1 MTLVLEQINVEGITQ
16 LSYLVGNDNAV
27 VATAI
32 DLYDL
37 YLLLV
42 VDIYLFHLTWLY
54 VALFLPGLAA
64 DNQSPKIENKGDCE
78 VSQKVIT
85 P

>member
-16 LSYLVGNDNAV
+16 LSYLLGNDNAV

-42 VDIYLFHLTWLY
+42 VDIYLLQLTWLY
-54 VALFLPGLAA
+54 VPLFLPGLAA
-64 DNQSPKIENKGDCE
+64 DNRSRKINTKGDRAL
-78 VSQKVIT
+78 VK
-85 P
+85 

>member
-32 DLYDL
+32 DLY
-37 YLLLV
+37 LLLV
-42 VDIYLFHLTWLY
+42 VDIYLLQLTWLY
-54 VALFLPGLAA
+54 VPLFLPGLAA
-64 DNQSPKIENKGDCE
+64 DNRSRKIENKGDRAL
-78 VSQKVIT
+78 VK
-85 P
+85 

>member
-42 VDIYLFHLTWLY
+42 VDIYLLQLTWLY
-54 VALFLPGLAA
+54 VPLFLPGLAA
-64 DNQSPKIENKGDCE
+64 DNRSRKINTKGDRAL
-78 VSQKVIT
+78 VK
-85 P
+85 

>member
-1 MTLVLEQINVEGITQ
+1 MALVLEQINVEGITQ
-16 LSYLVGNDNAV
+16 LSYLVGNDNPV

-32 DLYDL
+32 DLYDM

-42 VDIYLFHLTWLY
+42 VDIYLFQLTWLY

-64 DNQSPKIENKGDCE
+64 DNQSPKIENKGDRAL
-78 VSQKVIT
+78 VK
-85 P
+85 

>member
-27 VATAI
+27 LATAI

-37 YLLLV
+37 YLLMV
-42 VDIYLFHLTWLY
+42 VDIYLFNLTCLY

-64 DNQSPKIENKGDCE
+64 DNRSQKIENKGNRAL
-78 VSQKVIT
+78 VK
-85 P
+85 

>member
-42 VDIYLFHLTWLY
+42 VDIYLLQLTSLY
-54 VALFLPGLAA
+54 VLLFLPGLAA
-64 DNQSPKIENKGDCE
+64 DNRSRKINTKGDRAL
-78 VSQKVIT
+78 VK
-85 P
+85 